1 MYLFC
6 HWLHSYFKV
15 LHRNISFAEIHLITA
30 LLFYISKRVVN
41 VHNIYLYLL
50 WFVFFKSLKDAGVL
64 YDTKLLLNAISYIFR
79 SAAKAKL
86 PTEKLI
92 AELKSSLCWKENTLS
107 VLKHVWNEQG
117 KILSSSDLTETLN
130 VGQLLDMK
138 WKLSVG
144 VSSSSCRSLNSPYIT
159 VLVTVTDP
167 SGGVSSKS
175 FEMAIGEFKK
185 FASQMREIASVL
197 ETV

>member
-1 MYLFC
+1 M
-6 HWLHSYFKV
+6 
-15 LHRNISFAEIHLITA
+15 I
-30 LLFYISKRVVN
+30 N
-41 VHNIYLYLL
+41 VQEIYLYLL
-50 WFVFFKSLKDAGVL
+50 WIFFLKCLKDAEIS
-64 YDTKLLLNAISYIFR
+64 YDAKLLLNAISYVFR

-86 PTEKLI
+86 PSEKLI

-117 KILSSSDLTETLN
+117 KILSSSDLTQTLN

-159 VLVTVTDP
+159 ALVTVTDP
-167 SGGVSSKS
+167 SGAITSNS
-175 FEMAIGEFKK
+175 FEMTIGEFKK
-185 FASQMREIASVL
+185 FSSQMREIASVL